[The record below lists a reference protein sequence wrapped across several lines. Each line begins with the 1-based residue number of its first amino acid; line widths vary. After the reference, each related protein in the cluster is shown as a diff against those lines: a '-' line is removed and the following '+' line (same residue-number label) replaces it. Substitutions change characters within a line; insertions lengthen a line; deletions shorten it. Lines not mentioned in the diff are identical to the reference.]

1 MKKIFLF
8 VVLFMVALIGVAK
21 QKVVVSTRQVADVAL
36 KKGIQ
41 KSDIKGYEGSLLL
54 QGMCELALAAGDTQL
69 RREAEEILRQFG
81 TGEIRGGGSFI
92 SYEAGGSGAAFLAY
106 NGTKMLRQQV
116 VEAAKKMMIQ
126 QSRSSEGLMVP
137 SWISK
142 EKDQV
147 FIDMAFAV
155 TPYLLYS
162 GLLEQRSDYID
173 MAVEETVELFRILH
187 DAETGLIHQ
196 GRGFVEKGRTSD
208 DCWSRGNGWGAVG
221 LGALATDLPRNHKN
235 RKEVETLIRQFYASV
250 VKYQDAQ
257 GMWHQE
263 MTDPTSYPET
273 SGTGLLLYGM
283 GKAIEAKIL
292 GGKYLAAYK
301 KGLRGLAAYVA
312 EDGSVGNA
320 CWSCLCPKQGTKE
333 DYKNHPTYLNDDHAF
348 GPVVLAYAQAL
359 RLGIKSID
367 MEKPMGSAITQ
378 KLPRCYVRFV
388 PERSEDIAWENDR
401 VAFRVYSRLVNEKV
415 GSGIDLWTKSVG
427 HSVIDGWYALNDQGL
442 DYHSDRGEGYDF
454 YVVGRMRG
462 CGGTGIWKNGHLYTS
477 EPYANYRIL
486 RNDEDGL
493 AFTLTYQP
501 YKAGD
506 VTIYEQKIIRMVC
519 GTNFYQVEQTI
530 ETSDGSD
537 AMLAVGLTTYGKAQ
551 LQREKS
557 RGLLSSKEHIS
568 DKDGDIGT
576 MVVANPT
583 QLQGF
588 ETAGQDE
595 LAIIRVHSGQ
605 PVTYYVGAGW
615 SGDPRFAPFGK
626 WDEQIDRASYERLN
640 IIYKK

>member
-1 MKKIFLF
+1 MKKIIIFISL
-8 VVLFMVALIGVAK
+8 LMVALTGAAR
-21 QKVVVSTRQVADVAL
+21 QKITVPVKQVADVAL
-36 KKGIQ
+36 KKGIE

-54 QGMCELALAAGDTQL
+54 QGMCELALASGDTQL
-69 RREAEEILRQFG
+69 RSEAEEILRQFG

-92 SYEAGGSGAAFLAY
+92 SYEAGGSGAAYLAY
-106 NGTKMLRQQV
+106 HGTDMLRRQV
-116 VEAAKKMMIQ
+116 TEAAKRMMQQ

-137 SWISK
+137 SWVSK

-162 GLLEQRSDYID
+162 GLIEQNNDQID
-173 MAVEETVELFRILH
+173 MAVEETAGLFRILH
-187 DAETGLIHQ
+187 DDESGLIHQ

-221 LGALATDLPRNHKN
+221 LGALATDLPRQHKR

-250 VKYQDAQ
+250 LKYQDAQ

-263 MTDPTSYPET
+263 MTDLTSYPET

-292 GGKYLAAYK
+292 GGKYLTAYK
-301 KGLRGLAAYVA
+301 KGLQGLAAYVA
-312 EDGSVGNA
+312 EDGSVANA
-320 CWSCLCPKQGTKE
+320 CWSCLCPKQGTKA

-359 RLGIKSID
+359 RLGIKNID
-367 MEKPMGSAITQ
+367 LAQPMGSAITQ

-415 GSGIDLWTKSVG
+415 GSGVDLWTKSVG
-427 HSVIDGWYALNDQGL
+427 YSVIDGWYALNDQGL

-454 YVVGRMRG
+454 YTVGRMRG
-462 CGGTGIWKNGHLYTS
+462 CGGTGIWRDGQLYVS

-501 YKAGD
+501 YQAAG
-506 VTIYEQKIIRMVC
+506 VTIYEQKTIRMVR
-519 GTNFYQVEQTI
+519 GTNFYQVEHTI

-537 AMLAVGLTTYGKAQ
+537 AMLAVGLTNYGKAQ
-551 LQREKS
+551 LLRDKN
-557 RGLLSSKEHIS
+557 RGLLSLKEHIS

-576 MVVANPT
+576 MVVANPA

-588 ETAGQDE
+588 GTVVQDE
-595 LAIIRVHSGQ
+595 LAIIRVRSGQ
-605 PVTYYVGAGW
+605 PTTYYVGAGW
-615 SGDPRFAPFGK
+615 SGDPRFDPWGK
-626 WDEQIDRASYERLN
+626 WDEQIGRASYDRLN
-640 IIYKK
+640 TIYKK